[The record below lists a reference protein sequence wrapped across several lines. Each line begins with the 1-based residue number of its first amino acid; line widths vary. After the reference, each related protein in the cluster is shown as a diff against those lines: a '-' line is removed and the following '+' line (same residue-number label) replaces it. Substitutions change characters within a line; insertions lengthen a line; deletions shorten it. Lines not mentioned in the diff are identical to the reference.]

1 MQQPLRSQERIKNL
15 EVYNMAKINDITMTS
30 GIGFVPTA
38 AVRNFAGNFDVW
50 AAQHKA
56 DPDDFVV
63 QERQPGLQCTVSVE
77 SDFPNPE
84 DLDSAKGPLVAVTLV
99 KYRHTTPAAIEG
111 LARLLNIPAK
121 NITAA
126 GLKDRT
132 ARSAQMVVVEGVEL
146 EHVRRHCFPD
156 ENVLREHGFFIKD
169 ARRCTKKLGK
179 GHLEGNHFQIKLIV
193 AGKTREQLEEYLAP
207 RLEFL
212 MRDHKGKRVPRV
224 PNFFGRQ
231 RLGRRQ
237 NLLGVGVDLIE
248 NGLEAGIKRFICEV
262 VENNDHPKAN
272 ELRRQLA
279 AKWAEAERIAEEKGQ
294 SVAEQFYCFLDM
306 KKLLETIGFRG
317 KPLYKTANMFIEYK
331 LVNKIL
337 STKCIERAVRELK
350 DDLSLSVGAFQGYWF
365 NQLLGD
371 VNDEGAKISVKSL
384 DTDKDGE
391 PTIPLYFPGD
401 ERSVAFYRQW
411 CPQAVPDQLDRKT
424 KEIFLS
430 NFNGRPGPRRPAFIF
445 VNDLSFEVHDEVVS
459 FCFSLRSGA
468 YATTFLSYLFQLD
481 TDGLEV
487 EDK

>member
-1 MQQPLRSQERIKNL
+1 
-15 EVYNMAKINDITMTS
+15 
-30 GIGFVPTA
+30 
-38 AVRNFAGNFDVW
+38 
-50 AAQHKA
+50 
-56 DPDDFVV
+56 
-63 QERQPGLQCTVSVE
+63 
-77 SDFPNPE
+77 
-84 DLDSAKGPLVAVTLV
+84 
-99 KYRHTTPAAIEG
+99 
-111 LARLLNIPAK
+111 
-121 NITAA
+121 
-126 GLKDRT
+126 
-132 ARSAQMVVVEGVEL
+132 
-146 EHVRRHCFPD
+146 
-156 ENVLREHGFFIKD
+156 
-169 ARRCTKKLGK
+169 
-179 GHLEGNHFQIKLIV
+179 
-193 AGKTREQLEEYLAP
+193 
-207 RLEFL
+207 
-212 MRDHKGKRVPRV
+212 
-224 PNFFGRQ
+224 
-231 RLGRRQ
+231 
-237 NLLGVGVDLIE
+237 
-248 NGLEAGIKRFICEV
+248 V

-279 AKWAEAERIAEEKGQ
+279 AKWAEAERVAEEKGQ

-306 KKLLETIGFRG
+306 KKLLETIGYRG
-317 KPLYKTANMFIEYK
+317 KPVYKMANMFIEYK

-371 VNDEGAKISVKSL
+371 VNDEGAKISVRSL
-384 DTDKDGE
+384 EVDKDGE
-391 PTIPLYFPGD
+391 PVIPLYFPGD

-445 VNDLSFEVHDEVVS
+445 VNDLSYEVHDEVVS